1 MATWHYKLFTVI
13 HSVVANNN
21 TINKY
26 LTVKLKSI
34 NWFEG
39 VAAIKILKSFQ
50 SPRNKVGPYS
60 ILSTWH
66 PHFLLPPYI
75 CKSQSFPLGMHYSS
89 LEKGECVL
97 SSLGVNGGC
106 KLNNFGMILF
116 LLSCKCSS
124 TETIFC
130 YLKFWNV
137 VILG

>member
-75 CKSQSFPLGMHYSS
+75 CKSQSFPLW
-89 LEKGECVL
+89 ECIILLWKKENACCPPLVSMGVANSITLGWYYFYCLVNVL
-97 SSLGVNGGC
+97 QQKQFS
-106 KLNNFGMILF
+106 
-116 LLSCKCSS
+116 
-124 TETIFC
+124 
-130 YLKFWNV
+130 
-137 VILG
+137 VI